1 MYLSFK
7 TLYCYYLRKSSE
19 DWNVRYLMMLKW
31 IGNNHKCN
39 WVMLHLATWTFKVHV
54 EYNVKRIIIKVNLQR
69 ELCYRQT
76 QTRIR
81 QTSWDKCILLLDW
94 NILHLSPLEIDFQSQ
109 IENVLS
115 TLNTDNMKIESS
127 YFSCSVLFSINWIY
141 FFRYEMSNCLFESAY
156 EETLRVCNCVPSFH
170 QVAMNEASWLRI
182 CTGTKLKCMKKIFHG
197 IGNYKMVRHVLLINK

>member
-1 MYLSFK
+1 
-7 TLYCYYLRKSSE
+7 
-19 DWNVRYLMMLKW
+19 MMLKW

-39 WVMLHLATWTFKVHV
+39 WVMLHLATWTFKFHV
-54 EYNVKRIIIKVNLQR
+54 EYNVKRIIILKYIFKENYAAVRLKHVFVR
-69 ELCYRQT
+69 HLE
-76 QTRIR
+76 
-81 QTSWDKCILLLDW
+81 TSILLLDG
-94 NILHLSPLEIDFQSQ
+94 NILHLSPWEIDFQSQ